1 MTEDVYKPGLE
12 GVIAGETTIS
22 SVQQD
27 GLYYR
32 GYNIKDLADHA
43 SFGETIFLLLKGELP
58 TTAQL
63 QGVRDKLDEY
73 RPLPGAV
80 MDMLRSIPKEVNTM
94 DVLRTAVSMAD
105 HFCPVRGEDEEAWYQ
120 RTLYFTSQSTGI
132 IAARH
137 RIMNGQEPV
146 QPKSGLSHA
155 EQFLYQFHGKDPD
168 PTAVELIDLT
178 LILYAEHEFNAST
191 FVARVCA
198 STLSDVASCIVGGIG
213 TLKGSLHGGANEK
226 AMDMLLKFK
235 TAEEARQGTLQAIK
249 NKDKI
254 MGFGHRVYKSGD
266 HRARILED
274 KMVSLAKKL
283 GQEQW
288 IDIYMAV
295 KNTMGDEKGI
305 FPNVDYPCGLVYYL
319 MDLPT
324 DVYTPLFVASRVV
337 GWAAHAAEQ
346 HFNNRI
352 IRPRSKYTGPAIRPY
367 ASIDQRG

>member
-1 MTEDVYKPGLE
+1 MSDMIYKPGLE
-12 GVIAGETTIS
+12 GVIAGETAIG

-32 GYNIKDLADHA
+32 GYDVKGLADHA
-43 SFGETIFLLLKGELP
+43 HFGEAIYLLLKGELP
-58 TTAQL
+58 SSAQL
-63 QGVRDKLDEY
+63 QEVRDKLDQY
-73 RPLPGAV
+73 RPLPKAV
-80 MDMLRSIPKEVNTM
+80 VDMLRSIPKQVNTM

-105 HFCPVRGEDEEAWYQ
+105 HFCPVTGDDEEAWYQ
-120 RTLYFTSQSTGI
+120 RTLYFTSQIAGI

-137 RIMNGQEPV
+137 RLANGLEPV
-146 QPKSGLSHA
+146 EPKLGLSHA
-155 EQFLYQFHGKDPD
+155 EQFLYAFHGKDPD

-213 TLKGSLHGGANEK
+213 ALKGPLHGGANEK
-226 AMDMLLKFK
+226 AMDMLLQFK
-235 TAEEARQGTLQAIK
+235 TADEARQWTLDAIK
-249 NKDKI
+249 NKVKI

-266 HRARILED
+266 HRARILEA
-274 KMVSLAKKL
+274 KMTVLAKKV
-283 GQEQW
+283 GEEKW

-295 KNTMGDEKGI
+295 KNTMDEEKKI

-319 MDLPT
+319 LKLPT
-324 DVYTPLFVASRVV
+324 DVYTPLFVASRVI

-352 IRPRSKYTGPAIRPY
+352 IRPRSKYTGPALRPY
-367 ASIDQRG
+367 VPIDQRK